1 MEAHDKPQDMESISR
16 RRFFG
21 EASCAAIGGGS
32 VLGSILNL
40 KLAGTLAAEEAAGD
54 DDYKALVCVFLQGG
68 QDSYNMLVPRGDA
81 EYSEYAGTRRNL
93 ALAKE
98 SLLPIETDTGD
109 GRSFGLHPSLAGLK
123 GMFDAD
129 ELAFATNIGTLA
141 EPTTK
146 QSFAGGMGSK
156 LPAGLFSHA
165 DQERQWHT
173 AMPDRSALRG
183 WVGRMQD
190 LLYSMNGN
198 NTFASSISLSGISLM
213 QTGKTVLP
221 YSIGANGS
229 KGLEDWGRYTWRQG
243 TAGVTN
249 QLELEYTN
257 LLQKAYLDRKRSAL
271 ELDEIFSSALET
283 AATPA
288 PSLGAGSLA
297 AQLGMVYRTIAA
309 RQELGVRRQ
318 TFFVLVGGWD
328 HHTELLVPHAKMLQN
343 LGDVLAKF
351 NTSLKDLG
359 VSDSVTTFTASD
371 FGRSL
376 TSNGEGSDHGW
387 GGNQMVFGGA
397 VKGGKLYG
405 TYPELYVDNPLDV
418 GRGRLIPTTAVDVCL
433 AELACWFGVSR
444 SQLPLVLPN
453 LDRFYDP
460 NSGYQP
466 LGFMD
471 LQPA

>member
-1 MEAHDKPQDMESISR
+1 MEAHDTSNDMDSISR
-16 RRFFG
+16 RRFLG

-32 VLGSILNL
+32 VLASILNL
-40 KLAGTLAAEEAAGD
+40 KLAGTLAAEEAGGD

-81 EYSEYAGTRRNL
+81 EYAEYAGIRHNL
-93 ALAKE
+93 ALEKD
-98 SLLPIETDTGD
+98 SLLPIEAAVGD
-109 GRSFGLHPSLAGLK
+109 GRSYGLHPNLGGLK
-123 GMFDAD
+123 SMFDND
-129 ELAFATNIGTLA
+129 ELAFVTNVGTLG

-146 QSFAGGMGSK
+146 ASYAGGLGSG

-190 LLYSMNGN
+190 VLISLNGD
-198 NTFASSISLSGISLM
+198 NTFASSISLNGISLM
-213 QTGKTVLP
+213 QTGGSVSP
-221 YSIGANGS
+221 YSIGPNGS
-229 KGLEDWGRYTWRQG
+229 RSLDDWGRFTWRHG

-257 LLQKAYLDRKRSAL
+257 LLQKTYLEQKRNAL
-271 ELDEIFSSALET
+271 EQDEVFSSAL
-283 AATPA
+283 AAGAPA
-288 PSLGAGSLA
+288 PLSLGSGTLA
-297 AQLGMVYRTIAA
+297 DQLGMVYRTIAA

-328 HHTELLVPHAKMLQN
+328 HHTELLAPHASMLQN
-343 LGDVLAKF
+343 LGDTLSNF
-351 NTSLKDLG
+351 NNALKGLG
-359 VSDSVTTFTASD
+359 VADSVTTFTASD

-376 TSNGEGSDHGW
+376 TSNGTGSDHGW
-387 GGNQMVFGGA
+387 GGNQLAIGGA
-397 VKGGKLYG
+397 VNGGKLYG
-405 TYPELYVDNPLDV
+405 SYPELYVGNPLDV
-418 GRGRLIPTTAVDVCL
+418 GRGRLIPTTAVDEYL

-453 LDRFYDP
+453 LDRFYDL
-460 NSGYQP
+460 NSDTPP
-466 LGFMD
+466 LGFMN
-471 LQPA
+471 LPT